1 MKIISTNEKSKEK
14 DMLKRKIA
22 AAIGATLAL
31 STLVVGTPTVAQATE
46 TLPAQSQP
54 MEIDLGGW
62 SSSEYS
68 FIQDMLCTY
77 VSRFFCKP

>member
-22 AAIGATLAL
+22 AAIGATLAI
-31 STLVVGTPTVAQATE
+31 STLAVETPTVAQATE
-46 TLPAQSQP
+46 PRPAQSQP